1 MNHPAKAYRDETM
14 TILASCH
21 CGAIKFEVSE
31 APASVTVCTCTFCTK
46 RGALWAYYTP
56 AQVNLAVTPEAD
68 AIYSRNG
75 MNKHHHCNVC
85 GCGTFSEVPTWT
97 DYKPDFDNPR
107 ISVNVRLFDDFGI
120 ASVPVE
126 TIDGRNLW

>member
-1 MNHPAKAYRDETM
+1 M
-14 TILASCH
+14 TTLASCH

-31 APASVTVCTCTFCTK
+31 APATVTVCTCTFCTK
-46 RGALWAYYTP
+46 RGTLCTYYTP
-56 AQVNLAVTPEAD
+56 AQVKLSVTPQAD
-68 AIYSRNG
+68 AVYSRNG

-107 ISVNVRLFDDFGI
+107 VSVNVRLFDEFDF
-120 ASVPVE
+120 ASLPEE
-126 TIDGRNLW
+126 TIDGRNLL